1 MNLRTSASRI
11 LVWALSATLIFNPMH
26 PALARIAAFSDL
38 SKQQT
43 SPLPSSESNVPKPP
57 YVVETNP
64 ALTEL
69 KQFMGSDYLLANL
82 GYDPDQ
88 AQKRLGD
95 GLYEQRLIREAVVA
109 RTGQRYLAGLSS
121 DEAMYRYL
129 MDNAVASKDA
139 LNLSVGVSLTAEQ
152 VAALT
157 HDIVWLEAYEVNGE
171 EVLVPVLYLAQAEG
185 RLGPTG
191 ALIQGSDLALIAGD
205 TLANRG
211 TLRADGNLSATAGQ
225 VVNSGLMEAGDR
237 LSVLAVDSVLNTRGG
252 ILAGRDVDVTAL
264 SGDLINERTVTE
276 FTSQAS
282 RLSFAHSQVPAQQPV
297 GLAEQALDYCKSTP
311 EQRAPR
317 FVEQTAEDVLA
328 AMERGTTQGC
338 RSYPLETF

>member
-38 SKQQT
+38 SQQQT
-43 SPLPSSESNVPKPP
+43 SPLPPSESGAPKPP
-57 YVVETNP
+57 YLIETNP

-69 KQFMGSDYLLANL
+69 ANFLGSDYLLGLL
-82 GYDPDQ
+82 GEDGDTSWR
-88 AQKRLGD
+88 RLGD

-109 RTGQRYLAGLSS
+109 RTGQRYLAGLGS

-139 LNLSVGVSLTAEQ
+139 LNLSLGVSLTAEQ

-191 ALIQGSDLALIAGD
+191 ALIQGRDVTLISGGE
-205 TLANRG
+205 LSNQG
-211 TLRADGNLSATAGQ
+211 TLRAVGSLDAGAASWRSARRAG
-225 VVNSGLMEAGDR
+225 SASTSRKSMRRRWGR
-237 LSVLAVDSVLNTRGG
+237 PSTRWC
-252 ILAGRDVDVTAL
+252 RPNR
-264 SGDLINERTVTE
+264 SW
-276 FTSQAS
+276 
-282 RLSFAHSQVPAQQPV
+282 
-297 GLAEQALDYCKSTP
+297 
-311 EQRAPR
+311 
-317 FVEQTAEDVLA
+317 
-328 AMERGTTQGC
+328 RG
-338 RSYPLETF
+338 